1 LGAEEKEK
9 GWEKE
14 EKGGVGGRRKGKER
28 KGKERKGKER
38 KGKERKGK
46 ERVRWIE

>member
-1 LGAEEKEK
+1 LGAEETEK

-38 KGKERKGK
+38 KGKERN
-46 ERVRWIE
+46 E